1 MKTPSLKESLERWTC
16 PRKLPHPFDPQKTRK
31 AAAEAAAVLGDV
43 ESRKP
48 SNYDLATLH
57 LRITESWRQS
67 RTLSEIKPRDLRR
80 MPWVLF
86 YPPKQKRTA
95 WLGAEPRVLEAY
107 RRWLIDRPRT
117 RPVLALLHEF
127 LRVYPVGLRT
137 FGDLRKMLYGSVNDG
152 SSPPPSLQKWRKRC
166 LDWELLRMGGD
177 RSFVQNLVSSSDA
190 IDDILCRA
198 GLNGGLAQCGF
209 LNSGIRAYLRHA
221 ESLLIKNRLN
231 AADLDRLLTLLEFE
245 GKLRFDDTAMRT
257 EVATALLRPF
267 IESQPD
273 SATRERMQPFFLRHY
288 RDPRLGSGRHK
299 WSGIPDEI
307 RRVVIRWLVERA
319 LEQFFLLV
327 KETALDRHW
336 RYREAFWRAFH
347 EHDLIDDIWFILG
360 RNAKEMLRKRNTKND
375 ETETTAELLGAQGDQ
390 SVLLLRMSGV
400 TIAEWSHNGS
410 CRIWLDGNG
419 SAPNLYQGK
428 AYFGDDLRSGSDF
441 SQPHVRSQDGLW
453 QDKIAQWLRD
463 NTGVEIAHSEYFPDR
478 LRERETNRY
487 LNITTSPRSSRSQ
500 AAPASRSGRQPLA
513 NRKQTAAAALRELQR
528 VRAAVRA
535 SHKSRV
541 DLRTFMRPTS
551 PAWAAYVEDHGVP
564 GDGTLWRTVLRQLNS
579 TIERLNELPGI
590 SSNWST

>member
-48 SNYDLATLH
+48 SHYDLATLH

-80 MPWVLF
+80 LPWVLF
-86 YPPKQKRTA
+86 YPPKQKHTA

-221 ESLLIKNRLN
+221 ESLLIQNRLN

-257 EVATALLRPF
+257 VVATALLRPF

-273 SATRERMQPFFLRHY
+273 PATRERMQPFFLRHY

-299 WSGIPDEI
+299 WSVIPDEI

-327 KETALDRHW
+327 EETALDRHW

-347 EHDLIDDIWFILG
+347 REGFIEDICFVLG
-360 RNAKEMLRKRNTKND
+360 PRAKDFLRKTSEKSEEA
-375 ETETTAELLGAQGDQ
+375 ETSANLQGAQGDQ
-390 SVLLLRMSGV
+390 SVLVLRMPGV

-410 CRIWLDGNG
+410 CRMWLDNNPD
-419 SAPNLYQGK
+419 SPRFYESTYLRN
-428 AYFGDDLRSGSDF
+428 DLIGGADFRQAHHGSDRG
-441 SQPHVRSQDGLW
+441 SW
-453 QDKIAQWLRD
+453 QDKIAQWLHD
-463 NTGVEIAHSEYFPDR
+463 NTGVEIARSEYFPDR
-478 LRERETNRY
+478 LRKRETNRY
-487 LNITTSPRSSRSQ
+487 LNATTSTRSSRSQ
-500 AAPASRSGRQPLA
+500 AATASRGGRQPQT
-513 NRKQTAAAALRELQR
+513 NRKQSAASALSELQR

-541 DLRTFMRPTS
+541 DLRAFMKPTS

-564 GDGTLWRTVLRQLNS
+564 GYGTRWRTVLRQLNS
-579 TIERLNELPGI
+579 TIERLNERPGI